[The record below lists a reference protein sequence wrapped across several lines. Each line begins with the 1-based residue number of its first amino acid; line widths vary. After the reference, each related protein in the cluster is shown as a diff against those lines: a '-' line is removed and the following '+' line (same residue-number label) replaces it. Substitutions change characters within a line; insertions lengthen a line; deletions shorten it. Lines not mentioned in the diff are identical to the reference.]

1 MAQAKRIT
9 LILTLLSVGCP
20 TAKEEPAAGTKP
32 AEGAASKLEDAKR
45 ESAEAGKAIR
55 DYAYAER
62 AEFIAEMK
70 KELATIEAEMD
81 RLSAKVES
89 SEGEVKADAKVK
101 LEGVR
106 QKWAEAKKRLDDAE
120 KASEDDWDEVKRDV
134 ERSHGE
140 LKKAFDDTRQ
150 WLSDEIAPS

>member
-1 MAQAKRIT
+1 MEQAKRIT

-20 TAKEEPAAGTKP
+20 TATEEPTGGAKP
-32 AEGAASKLEDAKR
+32 AETAASKLEDAKR
-45 ESAEAGKAIR
+45 ESAEAGRAVR

-62 AEFIAEMK
+62 AEFIAEMN

-81 RLSAKVES
+81 RLTAKVES
-89 SEGEVKADAKVK
+89 SEGEVKADAKLK
-101 LEGVR
+101 LDGVR
-106 QKWAEAKKRLDDAE
+106 QKWAEAKKRLDDVE
-120 KASEDDWDEVKRDV
+120 KATADDWDEVKRDV

-150 WLSDEIAPS
+150 WLSEEIAPS